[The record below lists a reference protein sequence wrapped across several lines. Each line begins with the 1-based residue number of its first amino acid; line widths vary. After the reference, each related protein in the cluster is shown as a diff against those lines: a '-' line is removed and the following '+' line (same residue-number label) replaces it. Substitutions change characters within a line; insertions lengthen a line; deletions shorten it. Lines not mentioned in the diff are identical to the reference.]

1 MIYHFTKILCNR
13 NQSIMQQKPKYY
25 ATETKVLLCNR
36 KNVKW
41 IGVQ

>member
-1 MIYHFTKILCNR
+1 
-13 NQSIMQQKPKYY
+13 MQWKQKYYY

-41 IGVQ
+41 IGVQSKDI